1 MQFLYISTL
10 KIKSILPK
18 KKHEAQL
25 FPPIFGI
32 FFPFSEFFPLF
43 FPPSSERQIEFWRII
58 KDYVQYFPSLFK
70 KNRKVARIFSAF
82 WETQL

>member
-25 FPPIFGI
+25 FPPNFWNFFPFFGI
-32 FFPFSEFFPLF
+32 FSPF
-43 FPPSSERQIEFWRII
+43 FPPLLNVKLNFDELLRTTCNI
-58 KDYVQYFPSLFK
+58 FPPF
-70 KNRKVARIFSAF
+70 
-82 WETQL
+82 

>member
-18 KKHEAQL
+18 KITKHN
-25 FPPIFGI
+25 
-32 FFPFSEFFPLF
+32 FFPQFLEFFSPF
-43 FPPSSERQIEFWRII
+43 FPSSSERQIEFWRII

-70 KNRKVARIFSAF
+70 NRKVAHFFSF
-82 WETQL
+82 LRNPILKNES